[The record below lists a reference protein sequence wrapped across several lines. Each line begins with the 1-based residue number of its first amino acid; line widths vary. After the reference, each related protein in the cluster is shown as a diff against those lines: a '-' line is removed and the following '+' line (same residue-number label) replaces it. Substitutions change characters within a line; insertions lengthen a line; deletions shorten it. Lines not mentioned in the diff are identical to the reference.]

1 LKDTNVLIA
10 IISAAT
16 SIVIASLS
24 YFLSKKREVEA
35 EWRKQK
41 LTQYRELLSS
51 LSDCA
56 IDGINHDEAQRRFS
70 QAFNTIALV
79 APQRVIQVLLA
90 FHDEIAFSNPN
101 PSKGR
106 HDQLLKEL
114 VLAIRQDM
122 KLSPADEPDNFQF
135 RLIGRAPKK
144 RQG

>member
-1 LKDTNVLIA
+1 MDTNVLIA

-24 YFLSKKREVEA
+24 YFFSKKREVEG

-56 IDGINHDEAQRRFS
+56 IDGINNDEAQRRFS

-79 APQRVIQVLLA
+79 APQTVIRVLLA

-101 PSKGR
+101 PSKER

-122 KLSPADEPDNFQF
+122 KLSPADDAENFQF

-144 RQG
+144 KSS